1 MYQDSKQVSKC
12 NCSNMFLNR
21 PLYFHK
27 TTIDT
32 WSSSLQFCQ
41 VIFTTSV
48 NTIFRPRQNIEA
60 LKGVFGRRDSFWSK
74 FKFDWDT
81 GHMYVECRVTTESVP
96 RKLAQYR
103 VVMTAA
109 EFWSHSAPA
118 HTCHP
123 RRLESHPT
131 VKVPTTF
138 RRNNIWIWCLI
149 APCWKPLIS
158 FSHLQMFKYPFMR
171 VS

>member
-118 HTCHP
+118 HMSSPETG
-123 RRLESHPT
+123 ESSYSQGA
-131 VKVPTTF
+131 
-138 RRNNIWIWCLI
+138 NNISQKQYLDMVPYSTLLKAAYIVFTLTN
-149 APCWKPLIS
+149 
-158 FSHLQMFKYPFMR
+158 
-171 VS
+171 V